1 MRLLAR
7 AIPGLL
13 ALLLVSLSLAA
24 QAPVPAPRAEL
35 QALEVS
41 SPGAILSYRTRGSTT
56 IVLRG
61 TERAPDGFAS
71 AKIEPRAGYFEI
83 EFRRGAISGLGE
95 PAAHGSDFLTYVLWV
110 VSPGGAA
117 LRAGEVTF
125 DGGRANALRVTTP
138 AQAFWLMVTAEPD
151 FAVYEPSPAVV
162 LVSQASDQATS
173 VSGPLRYYS
182 HYTGYPGGAGS
193 SPVGPLDLLQ
203 ARKAVQLAAGAQ
215 PVESAPD
222 SPPDDARAGEIL
234 RLAEAYLGEAESE
247 LQAKGATENFIQYA
261 RTAVELAEDARA
273 LALGAAGRLAAHQ
286 LRARDQRVAAAEQE
300 LAALRD
306 RFSQLEALLD
316 RERHHSR
323 ELESD
328 ILGLRERVAV
338 LEGGVERA
346 AAATARLEE
355 QKKQVCRELR
365 LQLGALG
372 DLSEKDGAV
381 VLDLA
386 SDVLFDSG
394 RFDVRAA
401 ARESLG
407 RLAAIRTLVFPRAG
421 VRFEGHTDLVG
432 EEDYNQWLSEQ
443 RALSVYRYFLEDA
456 LGRALEEQR
465 YPLEADLSVVEQLL
479 KMNYAAARR
488 QATERQEL
496 LAHLEGRV
504 VGKGMREPMVP
515 EKGPNEQN
523 RRVTLVFFSADP
535 NTPVSPCPAG
545 DLTE

>member
-1 MRLLAR
+1 VRFVAR
-7 AIPGLL
+7 AAL
-13 ALLLVSLSLAA
+13 ALLTAALGLAA
-24 QAPVPAPRAEL
+24 QAPAPVPAPRAEP
-35 QALEVS
+35 QAVEVS
-41 SPGAILSYRTRGSTT
+41 SPGGTAQSYRTRGSTT
-56 IVLRG
+56 VELRG
-61 TERAPDGFAS
+61 TERAPAAFAS
-71 AKIEPRAGYFEI
+71 AKIEPRSGYFEI
-83 EFRRGAISGLGE
+83 EFRRGAFSGLSA
-95 PAAHGSDFLTYVLWV
+95 PASLGGDYLTYVLWV
-110 VSPGGAA
+110 VPPGGAA
-117 LRAGEVTF
+117 IRAGEVTF
-125 DGGRANALRVTTP
+125 DEDRSNSLRITTP

-151 FAVYEPSPAVV
+151 FAVYEPSPAAV
-162 LVSQASDQATS
+162 LVSQGSEQATA
-173 VSGPLRYYS
+173 VPGPLVYYS
-182 HYTGYPGGAGS
+182 RYTGYAAGGGAA
-193 SPVGPLDLLQ
+193 PAGPLDLLQ

-215 PVESAPD
+215 SAEAAPEA
-222 SPPDDARAGEIL
+222 PPDDARAGEIF
-234 RLAEAYLGEAESE
+234 RLAEAYLAEAESE
-247 LQAKGATENFIQYA
+247 LQAHGASEAFIQYA

-273 LALGAAGRLAAHQ
+273 LALGVAGRLTAHQ
-286 LRARDQRVAAAEQE
+286 LRVRDQRVAAAESE

-306 RFSQLEALLD
+306 RFSQLEATLD

-328 ILGLRERVAV
+328 ILGLRERVSV

-346 AAATARLEE
+346 QAATARLEE
-355 QKKQVCRELR
+355 QKAQVCRELR

-372 DLSEKDGAV
+372 DLSEKDGSV

-421 VRFEGHTDLVG
+421 IRFEGHTDLVG

-443 RALSVYRYFLEDA
+443 RALSVYRYFLDDA
-456 LGRALEEQR
+456 LGRAFEEQR
-465 YPLEADLSVVEQLL
+465 AQMEEDLSVVEQLL
-479 KMNYAAARR
+479 KMNYNTARR

-496 LAHLEGRV
+496 LARLEGRV

-523 RRVTLVFFSADP
+523 RRVTLVFFPLQPDAP
-535 NTPVSPCPAG
+535 ISPCPAG
-545 DLTE
+545 ELAE

>member
-1 MRLLAR
+1 MRLTR
-7 AIPGLL
+7 ATWAMP

-24 QAPVPAPRAEL
+24 QAPPTAARAEP
-35 QALEVS
+35 QAIEVT
-41 SPGAILSYRTRGSTT
+41 SPGAILSYRTRGSTP
-56 IVLRG
+56 VELRG
-61 TERAPDGFAS
+61 TERAPGAFAS
-71 AKIEPRAGYFEI
+71 AKVEPRTGYFEI
-83 EFRRGAISGLGE
+83 EFRRGAFSGLGD

-110 VSPGGAA
+110 VPPGGAA
-117 LRAGEVTF
+117 MRAGEVSF
-125 DGGRANALRVTTP
+125 DDNRSHSLRVTSS

-151 FAVYEPSPAVV
+151 FAVYEPSSAVV
-162 LVSQASDQATS
+162 LVSQVSEQATHIP
-173 VSGPLRYYS
+173 GPLRYFGR
-182 HYTGYPGGAGS
+182 YTGYAAGAGTT
-193 SPVGPLDLLQ
+193 PVGPLELLE
-203 ARKAVQLAAGAQ
+203 ARKAVELAAGAQ
-215 PVESAPD
+215 PAESAPD
-222 SPPDDARAGEIL
+222 APPDDARAGEIL

-247 LQAKGATENFIQYA
+247 FQAKGASEAFAQYA
-261 RTAVELAEDARA
+261 RTAAELAEDARA
-273 LALGAAGRLAAHQ
+273 LALGAAGRLSAHQ
-286 LRARDQRVAAAEQE
+286 LRARDQRVAAAESE

-306 RFSQLEALLD
+306 RFSQLEATLD

-328 ILGLRERVAV
+328 ILGLRERVTV

-346 AAATARLEE
+346 QAATARLEE
-355 QKKQVCRELR
+355 QKRQVCRELR

-381 VLDLA
+381 VLDVA
-386 SDVLFDSG
+386 SDALFDSG

-443 RALSVYRYFLEDA
+443 RALAVYRYFLEDA
-456 LGRALEEQR
+456 LGRALEDQR
-465 YPLEADLSVVEQLL
+465 YQMEADLSMVEQLL
-479 KMNYAAARR
+479 KMSYNTARR

-496 LAHLEGRV
+496 LARLEGRV
-504 VGKGMREPMVP
+504 VGKGMREPMIP

-523 RRVTLVFFSADP
+523 RRVTLVFFAADP
-535 NTPVSPCPAG
+535 NTPVSPCAAG